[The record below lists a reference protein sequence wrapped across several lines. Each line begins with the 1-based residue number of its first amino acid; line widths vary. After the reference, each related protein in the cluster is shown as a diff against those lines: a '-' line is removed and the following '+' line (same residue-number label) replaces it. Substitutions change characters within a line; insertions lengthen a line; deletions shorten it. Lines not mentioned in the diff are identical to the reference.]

1 MVYDVLIA
9 GAGVVGGM
17 VAREL
22 SKYNLAV
29 CILEKENDVACGASK
44 ANSGIIHGGYDPMPG
59 TLKAKLNV
67 EGVPLLYQAAE
78 ELNVPYRRNGSLIV
92 AFGTEE
98 ERTLRKLY
106 DRGIENGVNGMSII
120 SGEEARRTE
129 PNISSEITGALVVSS
144 AGIIC
149 PYELT
154 IAAVGNAM
162 DNGVELRRNFEIV
175 SVDKNDDIF
184 TVNSANGESIK
195 GRFFVNCAGTA
206 ADKVASFFKD
216 DFFKIIFRAGEYLLL
231 DKTEGGKVSHTIFR
245 VPTEKGKGILVSPT
259 VDGNL
264 ITGPTATEVFEA
276 DDKRTTP
283 SGMESVMSS
292 AKESVPSIEFRKVI
306 TSFAGVRASEKDGD
320 FIIRRSEK
328 VKGLVHAAAI
338 DSPGLTS
345 CVSIARLVADLLR
358 KEGLV
363 TRENPNWNGIRKD
376 PHAFRKMS
384 DAEKD
389 EYIKGHVE
397 FGKIVCRCETVSEGE
412 IRAALRENPIPYD
425 IDGIKRRTR
434 SGMGRCQGGFCSPS
448 VMRIISEELGI
459 PLEEVSKKGKGSEF
473 VIGKM

>member
-120 SGEEARRTE
+120 SGEEARRIE
-129 PNISSEITGALVVSS
+129 PSISSEITGALVVSS

-175 SVDKNDDIF
+175 SVDKNEDIF

-216 DFFKIIFRAGEYLLL
+216 DFFKIIFRVGEYLLL

-283 SGMESVMSS
+283 SEWRALCPPPKKAFPLSS
-292 AKESVPSIEFRKVI
+292 
-306 TSFAGVRASEKDGD
+306 SEK
-320 FIIRRSEK
+320 
-328 VKGLVHAAAI
+328 L
-338 DSPGLTS
+338 
-345 CVSIARLVADLLR
+345 
-358 KEGLV
+358 
-363 TRENPNWNGIRKD
+363 
-376 PHAFRKMS
+376 
-384 DAEKD
+384 
-389 EYIKGHVE
+389 
-397 FGKIVCRCETVSEGE
+397 
-412 IRAALRENPIPYD
+412 
-425 IDGIKRRTR
+425 
-434 SGMGRCQGGFCSPS
+434 
-448 VMRIISEELGI
+448 
-459 PLEEVSKKGKGSEF
+459 
-473 VIGKM
+473 